1 MRTGDALVDGRPA
14 EFKTMD
20 PGADSATVRNEVNN
34 SIRRGGQARD
44 MILDARGSG
53 LSEAE
58 AVRGLNRVA
67 GITRGRVDSVRII
80 GDGYNVKRNYP

>member
-1 MRTGDALVDGRPA
+1 MDGKPT
-14 EFKTMD
+14 EFKSME

-34 SIRRGGQARD
+34 SIKRGGQARD

-58 AVRGLNRVA
+58 ATKGLNRVA
-67 GITRGRVDSVRII
+67 GITRGKVDSVRII
-80 GDGYNVKRNYP
+80 GDGFDIKRNFP